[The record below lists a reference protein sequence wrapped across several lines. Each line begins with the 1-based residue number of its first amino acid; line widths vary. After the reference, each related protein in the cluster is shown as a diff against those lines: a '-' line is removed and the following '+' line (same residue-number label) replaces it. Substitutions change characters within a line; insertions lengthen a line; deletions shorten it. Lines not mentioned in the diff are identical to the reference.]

1 MQWLWFLLTPVFWL
15 TSLLLNPWVAASLLG
30 TLTTAGLAFR
40 RWRPST
46 PSQSSRPKTSGVT
59 VVTDQQEVVKTILQV
74 FPIHPSHGW
83 ALSNVSNSVRVFSRV
98 WDLHSAHS
106 THPTTH
112 TLAWNVYASSIV
124 IECPPDVALLRATSH
139 SDLPLWVEGL
149 SLTGLQLIRMSP
161 EKDGDLIRLT
171 LTKDE
176 PLPSKRV
183 WLVGV
188 VMLLLEMI
196 VSTIGG
202 LFGRETSATEQ
213 PSMETLSRSW
223 YSKPGLHYLHT
234 VPQEPSSLPYH
245 WSALLFTRAARD
257 SRNVCMATL
266 VMLPRQSRQSEVK
279 ALITSQL
286 SSLRGHVIMKNL
298 RLYPST
304 HHTQRTSRTSHT
316 SHTSHLPPSMEVQA
330 PLTRTSSTTPPVQ
343 SSPAQNEG
351 NTRYYRRNT
360 EPAIL
365 SSTSRLDSN
374 RSAQSLVRE
383 VPSSTIATPPPPI
396 DSRDA
401 AYLQMAKEKSDKLI
415 SSALGTEEDGWTLI
429 GNKNRIRAMKLAP
442 KPGEGSVNCVRG
454 TGIVNV
460 PPKFIMHFLK
470 DPTYNSRLDGMLKEV
485 RVVQKISPAVQ
496 LVHML
501 YKAVWPTAPRD
512 FAVLNISGI
521 RDSQTLVSAAVSVT
535 DDRISDEK
543 GHVRGHLDAG
553 GYVIRAVPGNPN
565 ISEVVYVAQVD
576 LKGSLPAMVTNKI
589 ADLQPQCVN
598 TLRGFVETLYTEL
611 GQSPQAVTEYEEKF
625 PIAVIVE
632 EEGASTP
639 SQLPV
644 TNEAHQNVTDG
655 LVEVRDQGETEYT
668 DRLLENGHFISPP
681 VQQEESI
688 LSEIR
693 PVDLTGPVA
702 TRTEDVQVMDE
713 LQFESPQLDA
723 GMTPHPQ
730 LIHSTDQ
737 MNTDFATPT
746 NRDIEF
752 LETYTPEEISS
763 DVENYAE
770 LGEGRN
776 DGGRRR
782 EDGVGS
788 VDSGEREDGVERVG
802 GVEGRDNVFMYS
814 PSPRLELKLP
824 RYRSGSENA
833 SSEDSVS
840 RQSFMTQS
848 LTMETIGYPRQETGS
863 VDFKTM
869 ANHTAARVLEE
880 AFHVTGIDLNDSM
893 TFEDQTGGWTFSGF
907 EKDVVMLIK
916 KSTDTPFNSFI
927 GKGVIDLPP
936 QEVYDSIRNPQL
948 RFIYDNMLKEL
959 HIVKQIDEGLYIL
972 HMHHET
978 TQCFVKQ
985 SRDFCLLVS
994 ERSEPNKKL
1003 LIGTSIEVPECPPK
1017 PDIHRGKVVYS
1028 GWVVEPYRAR
1038 GKLQTEVTYLLQVDM
1053 GGIPASIVNFI
1064 SKRQPLA
1071 VAYLRDYL
1079 ISTSLDLSL
1088 REDVT
1093 LTPQ

>member
-1 MQWLWFLLTPVFWL
+1 
-15 TSLLLNPWVAASLLG
+15 
-30 TLTTAGLAFR
+30 
-40 RWRPST
+40 
-46 PSQSSRPKTSGVT
+46 
-59 VVTDQQEVVKTILQV
+59 
-74 FPIHPSHGW
+74 
-83 ALSNVSNSVRVFSRV
+83 
-98 WDLHSAHS
+98 
-106 THPTTH
+106 
-112 TLAWNVYASSIV
+112 
-124 IECPPDVALLRATSH
+124 
-139 SDLPLWVEGL
+139 
-149 SLTGLQLIRMSP
+149 
-161 EKDGDLIRLT
+161 
-171 LTKDE
+171 
-176 PLPSKRV
+176 
-183 WLVGV
+183 
-188 VMLLLEMI
+188 
-196 VSTIGG
+196 
-202 LFGRETSATEQ
+202 
-213 PSMETLSRSW
+213 
-223 YSKPGLHYLHT
+223 
-234 VPQEPSSLPYH
+234 
-245 WSALLFTRAARD
+245 
-257 SRNVCMATL
+257 
-266 VMLPRQSRQSEVK
+266 
-279 ALITSQL
+279 
-286 SSLRGHVIMKNL
+286 MKNL

-639 SQLPV
+639 SQVRPHTPHNTHSRLYSIFTDTACVLMMLYLVVCVFELCLHMCITISQLYITHSPHPHTHTQQLPV

-688 LSEIR
+688 LSGESTCNCNYNVCSAGGTVR
-693 PVDLTGPVA
+693 
-702 TRTEDVQVMDE
+702 RT
-713 LQFESPQLDA
+713 
-723 GMTPHPQ
+723 
-730 LIHSTDQ
+730 
-737 MNTDFATPT
+737 
-746 NRDIEF
+746 
-752 LETYTPEEISS
+752 
-763 DVENYAE
+763 
-770 LGEGRN
+770 
-776 DGGRRR
+776 
-782 EDGVGS
+782 
-788 VDSGEREDGVERVG
+788 
-802 GVEGRDNVFMYS
+802 
-814 PSPRLELKLP
+814 
-824 RYRSGSENA
+824 
-833 SSEDSVS
+833 
-840 RQSFMTQS
+840 
-848 LTMETIGYPRQETGS
+848 
-863 VDFKTM
+863 
-869 ANHTAARVLEE
+869 
-880 AFHVTGIDLNDSM
+880 
-893 TFEDQTGGWTFSGF
+893 
-907 EKDVVMLIK
+907 
-916 KSTDTPFNSFI
+916 NS
-927 GKGVIDLPP
+927 
-936 QEVYDSIRNPQL
+936 
-948 RFIYDNMLKEL
+948 
-959 HIVKQIDEGLYIL
+959 
-972 HMHHET
+972 
-978 TQCFVKQ
+978 
-985 SRDFCLLVS
+985 
-994 ERSEPNKKL
+994 
-1003 LIGTSIEVPECPPK
+1003 
-1017 PDIHRGKVVYS
+1017 
-1028 GWVVEPYRAR
+1028 
-1038 GKLQTEVTYLLQVDM
+1038 
-1053 GGIPASIVNFI
+1053 
-1064 SKRQPLA
+1064 
-1071 VAYLRDYL
+1071 
-1079 ISTSLDLSL
+1079 
-1088 REDVT
+1088 
-1093 LTPQ
+1093 